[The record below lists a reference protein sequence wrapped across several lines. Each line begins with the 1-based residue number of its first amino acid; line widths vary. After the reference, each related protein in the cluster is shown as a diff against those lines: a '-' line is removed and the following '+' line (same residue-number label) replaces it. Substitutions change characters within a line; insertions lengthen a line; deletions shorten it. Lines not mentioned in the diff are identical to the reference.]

1 MIVSAVLERFP
12 CTFRAI
18 ALDFWVLGHFQSSF
32 HAFCEAF
39 AANFIV
45 SAVSEQFQSSLPAVF
60 EAFAANFIVSAV
72 SERFQNSSRALA
84 LDFWLLGHFRAILE
98 QFPSGFEEFTSNF
111 IVNGFSER

>member
-1 MIVSAVLERFP
+1 MKWNGMNYYTTA
-12 CTFRAI
+12 
-18 ALDFWVLGHFQSSF
+18 Q
-32 HAFCEAF
+32 
-39 AANFIV
+39 
-45 SAVSEQFQSSLPAVF
+45 AVSEQFQSSLPAVF